1 MLWEALVLL
10 VGLFII
16 YVGGR
21 MLISGAS
28 SAATELGLTPLVV
41 GATIVAFGTSAP
53 EFFLAVFSALE
64 GEAQVSVG
72 NVIGSNIN
80 NLTLVL
86 GVFAVILPI
95 VCGFDTVKR
104 EAYAAL
110 LAIGLMAIFASDGE
124 LERWEGALMLVAFIG
139 YLVYLRRCFRG
150 CAYVE
155 EKAIRKKDQRVLLKG
170 VAFIMISIGALALGA
185 ELTVSS
191 AVDLATQLGVS
202 TLVIGITVV
211 SVGTV
216 LPEITVSIIAARA
229 KQQDIAIGNLLGTLI
244 FNTLVVA
251 GTAAAI
257 SGVAFALF
265 DVYFGLAMI
274 FGLMVVVLAALR
286 YRGAISRVGGAA
298 LLAVYAVFSL
308 VIVLWG

>member
-1 MLWEALVLL
+1 VLWEALILL
-10 VGLFII
+10 VGLAII
-16 YVGGR
+16 YIAGR
-21 MLISGAS
+21 LLISGAS

-53 EFFLAVFSALE
+53 ELFLAFFSALE
-64 GEAQVSVG
+64 GEAQVSIG
-72 NVIGSNIN
+72 NVIGANIN

-86 GVFAVILPI
+86 GVFAVLLPI
-95 VCGFDTVKR
+95 VCGFDTVRR

-110 LAIGLMAIFASDGE
+110 LAVGLMAVFAWDGKFE
-124 LERWEGALMLVAFIG
+124 QWEGVVMLVSFIG
-139 YLVYLRRCFRG
+139 YLEYLRRCFRG

-155 EKAIRKKDQRVLLKG
+155 DKEKRKVNRRVLTKG
-170 VAFIMISIGALALGA
+170 LVFIIISIGALALGA
-185 ELTVSS
+185 ELTVTS
-191 AVDLATQLGVS
+191 AVDLATELGIS
-202 TLVIGITVV
+202 TLVIGITVI

-216 LPEITVSIIAARA
+216 LPEITVSIIAARE

-257 SGVAFALF
+257 SGVVFARA

-274 FGLMVVVLAALR
+274 FGLLVAVLVVLR
-286 YRGAISRVGGAA
+286 YRGAISRVGGAV
-298 LLAVYAVFSL
+298 LLAVYLAFTLAIVVF
-308 VIVLWG
+308 G